1 MAFPTRKEFVSLV
14 RRVEE
19 LELKLASYGKEPA
32 EPTAVTIPD
41 IETALDNDEPDDDFV
56 IVDKDVTD
64 LLIDAGFTTKEAVAA
79 ASDEELR
86 AIKGI
91 GPSTLNKI
99 RTAVGG

>member
-1 MAFPTRKEFVSLV
+1 MAFATKKEFNLLAK
-14 RRVEE
+14 RVEE

-41 IETALDNDEPDDDFV
+41 IETALDDEPDNEFV

-64 LLIDAGFTTKEAVAA
+64 LLIDAGFTTIEAVAA